1 MPTLHYNPPHV
12 SALTYR
18 LGTHPT
24 ILRRLLER
32 LPTQAVPPDETAGAH
47 TRPLAA
53 LTTRDTAD
61 PAIALLDGWAVIAD
75 VVTFYQE
82 RIANEGYLRTAT
94 ALFSVHELTRTLGY
108 ALQPGLAASTSLAFM
123 VETAPGMGDSVYLA
137 PGMKVQSIPGQDQR
151 PQVFETVEAMTA
163 RPEWNVLR
171 PHLPLRAVPQ
181 VLTTR
186 ATELLLAGTGSGLRP
201 GDRLLLVNELPGQSY
216 VPAVQAVQPDAT
228 AGVTRLLWG
237 TPLANGDAVELTQP
251 GLFAFRQ
258 RAALFGRHAPVLKRP
273 EGGVF
278 RRTITAESDSW
289 IHAQEGLP
297 EQAVQALLAYRLPE
311 NNLSYL
317 LAATAGAGVLRSSD
331 GGATWQPCNSGLS
344 ILTVYSLC
352 IDNTHA
358 LYAGAADGAIF
369 RSLDNGDT
377 WVQWASGALVE
388 RTVQNG
394 NPVVRL
400 ADFGLPKTPI
410 RALCAV
416 RMSSDAT
423 QLYAGTDE
431 GVYTFN
437 AENAQWQRVGDPR
450 AVRALIV
457 QPGTSDTLLGADAA
471 PGTLFTLTPQ
481 GQISPVTPSPT
492 ALAGI
497 SVRVLAN
504 IDTGTVVAGTSAGI
518 YRRQDNSTWIGP
530 LAQSGMPD
538 VDVRALAVD
547 TPRLVA
553 AVPPG
558 RLVEQPWPSLALP
571 PGPNAIDLDTTYAG
585 VLVGSYVALVNQD
598 QVTVGTVTGV
608 TTVSRTDFDSPTMVT
623 RLQLALPTGQDLASF
638 YGLKLRS
645 TEVFFGS
652 EPLALFEATVP
663 ADEPVPTTR
672 MDGVQQVQD
681 ITLDQRLPDLEAGRR
696 LVVRGTPIDAAAAMV
711 SEMVFVEGTRLDQ
724 DGRSM
729 ITLRQPGLQHRY
741 APATVA
747 IHANVALATH
757 GETIADEV
765 LGSGD
770 GTQQHQRFTLKH
782 APLTY
787 VPAPT
792 ESGARSTLSVRVNGV
807 LWDEVP
813 SLHDQDAQSHS
824 YIVHQDA
831 QGRSSLTFGDGR
843 RGARLPSGREN
854 VVATYRS
861 GLGLDGEVNANSLA
875 LLQTRPL
882 GVREV
887 TNPLPAT
894 GAAAP
899 EPLDQVRQHAP
910 LTVMTLGRIVAL
922 ADFASFTQT
931 FAGIGMAQATLLRT
945 PAGPLVHLTIAD
957 SQGDPVPAD
966 SALYLS
972 LVQAIEQRRNRLQ
985 PMQID
990 SYVALE
996 FAVTATVYVQPRYTP
1011 EAVEQ
1016 AIRSALQ
1023 AAMAFGKRAF
1033 GQAVSSAEVI
1043 TLIQGVPGV
1052 VAVALERLCF
1062 TAPAMPATDPCPDI
1076 LPAQRARWLQGRVMP
1091 AELLVLKTTTLKME
1105 MAA

>member
-1 MPTLHYNPPHV
+1 MPASHYNPPHV

-32 LPTQAVPPDETAGAH
+32 LPIQTVPPDESAGPC
-47 TRPLAA
+47 TWPLVA

-61 PAIALLDGWAVIAD
+61 PAIALLDGWAVMAD

-94 ALFSVHELTRTLGY
+94 ELFSVQELTRTLGY

-123 VETAPGMGDSVYLA
+123 VETAPGMGDSVHLTS
-137 PGMKVQSIPGQDQR
+137 GIKVQSIPGQDQR
-151 PQVFETVEAMTA
+151 PQIFETVEAIIA
-163 RPEWNVLR
+163 RPEWNLLR
-171 PHLPLRAVPQ
+171 PHLPLRTVPQ
-181 VLTTR
+181 VLTTQT
-186 ATELLLAGTGSGLRP
+186 TELQLAGTASGLRP
-201 GDRLLLVNELPGQSY
+201 GDRLLLVSGLPGQDY

-237 TPLANGDAVELTQP
+237 TPLATGDAVELTQP
-251 GLFAFRQ
+251 SLFAFRQ
-258 RAALFGRHAPVLKRP
+258 RATLFGRHAPMLKRP

-278 RRTITAESDSW
+278 RRAITPESDPW
-289 IHAQEGLP
+289 VHAQEGLP

-311 NNLSYL
+311 NNLSHL
-317 LAATAGAGVLRSSD
+317 LAATAGAGIFRSSD
-331 GGATWQPCNSGLS
+331 GGTSWQPCNSGLS

-352 IDNTHA
+352 IDNAHA
-358 LYAGAADGAIF
+358 LYAGAADGAVF

-388 RTVQNG
+388 RTVQDG

-400 ADFGLPKTPI
+400 ADYGLPKTPI
-410 RALCAV
+410 HALCAV
-416 RMSSDAT
+416 GT

-437 AENAQWQRVGDPR
+437 AENAQWQRVGAPQ

-457 QPGTSDTLLGADAA
+457 QPGTSDTLLGAGAA
-471 PGTLFTLTPQ
+471 PRTLFTLTPQ
-481 GQISPVTPSPT
+481 GQISPVSLPPT
-492 ALAGI
+492 ALVGL
-497 SVRVLAN
+497 SVRALAN
-504 IDTGTVVAGTSAGI
+504 IGTGTVFAATSAGI

-530 LAQSGMPD
+530 LASSGMPD
-538 VDVRALAVD
+538 ADVRALAVD

-553 AVPPG
+553 ALPPG
-558 RLVEQPWPSLALP
+558 RLIEQPWPSLALP
-571 PGPNAIDLDTTYAG
+571 PGPNEIDLDTTYAG
-585 VLVGSYVALVNQD
+585 VLMGSPVALVNQD

-608 TTVSRTDFDSPTMVT
+608 TTVSRVDFDPPTMVT
-623 RLQLALPTGQDLASF
+623 RLQLALLPGQGLAPF
-638 YGLKLRS
+638 YGLNLRS

-652 EPLALFEATVP
+652 EPLALFEATMP

-681 ITLDQRLPDLEAGRR
+681 ITLDQHIPDLEAGRR
-696 LVVRGTPIDAAAAMV
+696 LVVCGTPVDTAAATV
-711 SEMVFVEGTRLDQ
+711 SEVVFVEGTRLDQ
-724 DGRSM
+724 DSRSI

-782 APLTY
+782 VPLTY
-787 VPAPT
+787 VSAPT
-792 ESGARSTLSVRVNGV
+792 ESGARSTLSVRINGV

-813 SLHDQDAQSHS
+813 SLHDQDAQSRS
-824 YIVHQDA
+824 YIVRQDA

-843 RGARLPSGREN
+843 HGARLPSGREN

-861 GLGLDGEVNANSLA
+861 GLGPDGEVNANSLA

-899 EPLDQVRQHAP
+899 EPLDQARQHAP
-910 LTVMTLGRIVAL
+910 LTVLTLGRIVAL

-931 FAGIGMAQATLLRT
+931 FAGIGMAQATLLRP

-957 SQGDPVPAD
+957 SQGEPVPAD

-1052 VAVALERLCF
+1052 VAVALQRLCLM
-1062 TAPAMPATDPCPDI
+1062 APATLTTDPCPDI

-1091 AELLVLKTTTLKME
+1091 AELLVLKTLTLQME
-1105 MAA
+1105 MTA

>member
-1 MPTLHYNPPHV
+1 M
-12 SALTYR
+12 
-18 LGTHPT
+18 
-24 ILRRLLER
+24 LRRLLER
-32 LPTQAVPPDETAGAH
+32 LPTQAVPPAETAGSR
-47 TRPLAA
+47 TWPLAA
-53 LTTRDTAD
+53 LTTRDTTD
-61 PAIALLDGWAVIAD
+61 PAIALLDGWAVLAD

-94 ALFSVHELTRTLGY
+94 ELFSVHELTRALGY
-108 ALQPGLAASTSLAFM
+108 ALQPGLAASTSLVFM
-123 VETAPGMGDSVYLA
+123 VETAPGIGDNVHLA
-137 PGMKVQSIPGQDQR
+137 PGIKVQSIPGQDQR
-151 PQVFETVEAMTA
+151 PQLFETVEAITA
-163 RPEWNVLR
+163 RPEWNLLR
-171 PHLPLRAVPQ
+171 PHLPLRTIPQ
-181 VLTTR
+181 VLTTQ
-186 ATELLLAGTGSGLRP
+186 ATELRLAGTGSGLRP
-201 GDRLLLVNELPGQSY
+201 GDRLLLVSGLPGQYY
-216 VPAVQAVQPDAT
+216 VPAVQAVQPDAM
-228 AGVTRLLWG
+228 AGVTHLQWG
-237 TPLANGDAVELTQP
+237 TPLATGDAVDLPQP

-258 RAALFGRHAPVLKRP
+258 RAALFGRHAPMLKRP

-278 RRTITAESDSW
+278 RRAITPESDPW
-289 IHAQEGLP
+289 VHAQEGLP

-311 NNLSYL
+311 NNLSHL
-317 LAATAGAGVLRSSD
+317 LAATAGAGIFRSSD
-331 GGATWQPCNSGLS
+331 GGTSWQPCNSGLS

-352 IDNTHA
+352 IDNAHA

-388 RTVQNG
+388 RTVQDG

-400 ADFGLPKTPI
+400 ADYSLPKTPI
-410 RALCAV
+410 HALCAV
-416 RMSSDAT
+416 GT
-423 QLYAGTDE
+423 QLYAGTDD
-431 GVYTFN
+431 GVYVFN
-437 AENAQWQRVGDPR
+437 AGNAQWQRVGQPQ

-457 QPGTSDTLLGADAA
+457 QPGTNDTLLGAGAA
-471 PGTLFTLTPQ
+471 PGTLFTLATQSQTWAPV
-481 GQISPVTPSPT
+481 SPPPA
-492 ALAGI
+492 ALAGV
-497 SVRVLAN
+497 SVRALAN
-504 IDTGTVVAGTSAGI
+504 IGTGTVFAGTSAGI
-518 YRRQDNSTWIGP
+518 YRRQDNNTWIGP

-553 AVPPG
+553 ALPPG
-558 RLVEQPWPSLALP
+558 RLIEQPWPSLALP
-571 PGPNAIDLDTTYAG
+571 PGPSEIDLDTTYAG
-585 VLVGSYVALVNQD
+585 VLVGSSVALVNQD
-598 QVTVGTVTGV
+598 QVTVSTVTGV
-608 TTVSRTDFDSPTMVT
+608 TTVSRVDFDPPTMVT
-623 RLQLALPTGQDLASF
+623 RLQLTLPPGQGLAPF
-638 YGLKLRS
+638 YGLNLRR

-652 EPLALFEATVP
+652 EPLALFEATMP

-681 ITLDQRLPDLEAGRR
+681 IILDQQVPDLEAGRR
-696 LVVRGTPIDAAAAMV
+696 LVVRGTPIDAPTMV
-711 SEMVFVEGTRLDQ
+711 SEVVFVASTHLDQ
-724 DGRSM
+724 DGRSI

-741 APATVA
+741 APATVT

-770 GTQQHQRFTLKH
+770 GTQQHQHFTLKH

-787 VPAPT
+787 VPAST
-792 ESGARSTLSVRVNGV
+792 ESGVRSTLSIRVNGV

-813 SLHDQDAQSHS
+813 SLHDQDAQSRS
-824 YIVHQDA
+824 YIVRQDA

-843 RGARLPSGREN
+843 HGARLPSGREN

-861 GLGLDGEVNANSLA
+861 GLGPDGEVNANSLT

-894 GAAAP
+894 GAAPP
-899 EPLDQVRQHAP
+899 EPLDQARQHAP

-957 SQGDPVPAD
+957 SQGAPVPAD

-972 LVQAIEQRRNRLQ
+972 LVQAIEQRRNCLQ

-990 SYVALE
+990 SYVPLE

-1016 AIRSALQ
+1016 AIRSTLQ

-1052 VAVALERLCF
+1052 EAVALERLCL
-1062 TAPAMPATDPCPDI
+1062 TAPVTPAPDPCPAM
-1076 LPAQRARWLQGRVMP
+1076 LPAQWARWLQGQVLP
-1091 AELLVLKTTTLKME
+1091 AELLVLKTITLKME
-1105 MAA
+1105 MTT

>member
-1 MPTLHYNPPHV
+1 MPASRDNPPHL

-32 LPTQAVPPDETAGAH
+32 LPTQAVPPDETADSH
-47 TRPLAA
+47 TWPLAA
-53 LTTRDTAD
+53 LTSRDTTD

-82 RIANEGYLRTAT
+82 RIAHEGYLRTAT
-94 ALFSVHELTRTLGY
+94 EFFSVHELTRTLGY
-108 ALQPGLAASTSLAFM
+108 ALQPGLAASTSLVFM
-123 VETAPGMGDSVYLA
+123 VETAPGMGDRVHLA
-137 PGMKVQSIPGQDQR
+137 PGIKVQSIPGQDQQ
-151 PQVFETVEAMTA
+151 PQTFETVEVITA
-163 RPEWNVLR
+163 RPEWNLLR
-171 PHLPLRAVPQ
+171 PHLPLRTVPQ
-181 VLTTR
+181 MLTTH
-186 ATELLLAGTGSGLRP
+186 ATELRLAGTGSGLRP
-201 GDRLLLVNELPGQSY
+201 GDRLLLVSGLPDQSY

-237 TPLANGDAVELTQP
+237 TPLATGNAAELTQP
-251 GLFAFRQ
+251 GLFALRQ
-258 RAALFGRHAPVLKRP
+258 RATLFGRHAPMLKRP

-278 RRTITAESDSW
+278 RRAITPENDPW
-289 IHAQEGLP
+289 MHAQEGLP

-311 NNLSYL
+311 NNLSHL
-317 LAATAGAGVLRSSD
+317 LAATAGAGIFRSSD
-331 GGATWQPCNSGLS
+331 GGISWQPCNRGLS

-352 IDNTHA
+352 IDNVHA
-358 LYAGAADGAIF
+358 LYAGTADGAIF

-377 WVQWASGALVE
+377 WVQWASGALME
-388 RTVQNG
+388 RTTVQDG

-400 ADFGLPKTPI
+400 ADYGLPKTPI
-410 RALCAV
+410 HALCAV
-416 RMSSDAT
+416 GT
-423 QLYAGTDE
+423 QLYAGTDD
-431 GVYTFN
+431 GVYAFN
-437 AENAQWQRVGDPR
+437 AGNAQWQRVGQPQ
-450 AVRALIV
+450 AIRALIV
-457 QPGTSDTLLGADAA
+457 QPETTDTLLGAGAA
-471 PGTLFTLTPQ
+471 PGTLFTLATQ
-481 GQISPVTPSPT
+481 SQTWAPVRPPPP
-492 ALAGI
+492 ALAGL
-497 SVRVLAN
+497 SVRALAN
-504 IDTGTVVAGTSAGI
+504 IGTGTVFAGTSAGI
-518 YRRQDNSTWIGP
+518 YRRQDNNTWIGP
-530 LAQSGMPD
+530 LAQSGMLD

-553 AVPPG
+553 ALPPG
-558 RLVEQPWPSLALP
+558 RLIEQPWPSLALP
-571 PGPNAIDLDTTYAG
+571 PGPNEIDLDTTYAG
-585 VLVGSYVALVNQD
+585 VLVGSSVALVNQD
-598 QVTVGTVTGV
+598 QVTVSTVTGV
-608 TTVSRTDFDSPTMVT
+608 TTVSRTDFEPPTMVT
-623 RLQLALPTGQDLASF
+623 RLQLTLPPGHGLAPF
-638 YGLKLRS
+638 YGLNLRS

-652 EPLALFEATVP
+652 EPLTLFEPAMQ
-663 ADEPVPTTR
+663 ADEPVPATR
-672 MDGVQQVQD
+672 MDGTQQVQD
-681 ITLDQRLPDLEAGRR
+681 ITLDQQVPALETGRR
-696 LVVRGTPIDAAAAMV
+696 LVVRGTPSDAPTTV
-711 SEMVFVEGTRLDQ
+711 SEVVFVAGTRLDQ
-724 DGRSM
+724 DGRSI
-729 ITLRQPGLQHRY
+729 ITLCQPGLQHRY
-741 APATVA
+741 APATVT

-782 APLTY
+782 TPLTY

-813 SLHDQDAQSHS
+813 SLHDQDAQSRS
-824 YIVHQDA
+824 YIVRQDA
-831 QGRSSLTFGDGR
+831 QGRSSLTFGDGQ

-861 GLGLDGEVNANSLA
+861 GLGPDGEVNANSLA

-894 GAAAP
+894 GAAAS
-899 EPLDQVRQHAP
+899 EPLDQARQHAP

-922 ADFASFTQT
+922 ADFAYFTQT

-945 PAGPLVHLTIAD
+945 PAGSLVHLTIAD
-957 SQGDPVPAD
+957 SQGDPVLAD

-996 FAVTATVYVQPRYTP
+996 FDVAATVYMQPRYTP

-1016 AIRSALQ
+1016 AVRSALQ

-1052 VAVALERLCF
+1052 VAVALERLCL
-1062 TAPAMPATDPCPDI
+1062 TASATPATDPCPDI
-1076 LPAQRARWLQGRVMP
+1076 LPARRARWLQGRVMP
-1091 AELLVLKTTTLKME
+1091 AELLVLKTITLQME
-1105 MAA
+1105 MTA